1 MIATTPQIEIIV
13 KRLIDFVMKNRKRKA
28 FFNMNRSAIEEV
40 LRQDIMQR
48 SCVWIVDEV
57 DNIIGMAH
65 GVADYNTFQFY
76 VSNILTVDK
85 RGLKILVEMFNTL
98 FPEFTLAGHRYDKKK
113 EYNTPRFKRFF
124 VSNN

>member
-1 MIATTPQIEIIV
+1 MIATTPQVEIMV
-13 KRLIDFVMKNRKRKA
+13 RRLTDFVMKNRKRKA
-28 FFNMNRSAIEEV
+28 FFDMNRVAIEEV

-48 SCVWIVDEV
+48 SCVWVVDEV

-65 GVADYNTFQFY
+65 GVADYTIFQFY
-76 VSNILTVDK
+76 VSNVLTIDK
-85 RGLKILVEMFNTL
+85 RGLKILVDMFQKL

-124 VSNN
+124 IKNN